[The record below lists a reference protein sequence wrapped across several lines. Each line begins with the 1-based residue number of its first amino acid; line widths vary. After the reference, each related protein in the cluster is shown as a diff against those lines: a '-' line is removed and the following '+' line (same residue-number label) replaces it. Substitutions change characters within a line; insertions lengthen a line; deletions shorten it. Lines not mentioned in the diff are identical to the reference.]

1 MDELEE
7 KLSFWKQVI
16 FQGSILVFVGV
27 LSFILDPFSTAKT
40 SFEGPFLE
48 AVQGFWIQVSEIWS
62 HSANYIYIMLFFTYI
77 YPSNILHS
85 YT

>member
-48 AVQGFWIQVSEIWS
+48 ATLRVFQSKLVKYDHIQPT
-62 HSANYIYIMLFFTYI
+62 IYT
-77 YPSNILHS
+77 
-85 YT
+85 